1 MLPDTDK
8 LQRLNPPKPDIRF
21 HRSGRIDLCAQAVCR
36 MGLDT
41 GSHVSFYLDRESN
54 LYVRPDAD
62 GLRPIATRKRACLRF
77 YCKQVTDAVFCLPD
91 VPAGLERAA
100 FRIGQ
105 PDDGADFP
113 VITRRLL

>member
-1 MLPDTDK
+1 MLQDM
-8 LQRLNPPKPDIRF
+8 QRLNPHKPDIRF
-21 HRSGRIDLCAQAVCR
+21 QRSGRIDINTKAVRR
-36 MGLDT
+36 MGLT
-41 GSHVSFYLDRESN
+41 PGSRVSFFLDRDSN

-62 GLRPIATRKRACLRF
+62 GLRPIATTGKTSLRF

-91 VPAGLERAA
+91 VPVGLERAA

-105 PDDGADFP
+105 PDDGTDFP

>member
-1 MLPDTDK
+1 MLQDM
-8 LQRLNPPKPDIRF
+8 QRLNPPQPDIRF
-21 HRSGRIDLCAQAVCR
+21 HRSGRIDLCAKAVRR
-36 MGLDT
+36 MGLGP
-41 GSHVSFYLDRESN
+41 GSRVSFFLDRDSN

-62 GLRPIATRKRACLRF
+62 GLRPIATKGRNCLRF

-105 PDDGADFP
+105 PEEGADFP